1 VGKQA
6 RLRRYEE
13 FGRWQYWEVGE
24 ESFIRNLVK
33 AYGTVVEM

>member
-24 ESFIRNLVK
+24 ESIRNLVK